1 MIINANCSP
10 GLRHGKHLINLSIV
24 FWETGRN
31 KSGTH
36 IINKVFIEQQKKWEI
51 LSNMILT
58 KIMSIMLLFTDTIY
72 SFKKK

>member
-31 KSGTH
+31 KSGTQ
-36 IINKVFIEQQKKWEI
+36 IINKVFIEQQKKNE
-51 LSNMILT
+51 
-58 KIMSIMLLFTDTIY
+58 KF
-72 SFKKK
+72 